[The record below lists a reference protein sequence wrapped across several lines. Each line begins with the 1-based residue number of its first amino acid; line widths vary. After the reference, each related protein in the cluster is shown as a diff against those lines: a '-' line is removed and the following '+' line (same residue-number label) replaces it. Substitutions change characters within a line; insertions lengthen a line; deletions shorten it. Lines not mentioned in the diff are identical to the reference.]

1 MKGGVLQHKRTDVS
15 RHALLASAAAAMLI
29 TPLALLGGGA
39 ASTALASPAPA
50 TPAASGTTL
59 QSGAAAAQGRAL
71 QNIQNVA
78 NQIPASTTTVPAP
91 APTTVPAP
99 VPTTAAPRVVVAPP
113 PTTTTTLGHS
123 VVGHATWY
131 SWHAGEC
138 ASPTLPHGTTV
149 RVTNSATG
157 ASTTCVV
164 TDTEGSQW
172 PRVIDLD
179 KSVFAQIADPGAGV
193 VTVSLSW

>member
-59 QSGAAAAQGRAL
+59 QS
-71 QNIQNVA
+71 IQNVA
-78 NQIPASTTTVPAP
+78 NQIPASPTTVPAP

-131 SWHAGEC
+131 AWHAGEC